1 MPVEARSDLKAKS
14 PRPSLMPVE
23 ARSDT
28 EEWCRLQSN
37 LRLEARK
44 CLEKAFLQRTDATSA
59 ACAQDKVAPAA
70 LHRAQ
75 DKENHIFQVPLFP
88 DNVSYGGERGP
99 FQGKQLFSKSTP
111 DSDVIE

>member
-1 MPVEARSDLKAKS
+1 
-14 PRPSLMPVE
+14 MPVE

-70 LHRAQ
+70 LHRAH

-111 DSDVIE
+111 YSDVIE